1 MEDLSKHK
9 FSCYHVAGAET
20 VLLFIHGIVEGP
32 AQFRPLTRAAAR
44 RGISAVSLLLPGHG
58 SDGRAFAQSRMRQWQ
73 EYVDAAAAHLC
84 RRYPH
89 VVLVGHSMGGLL
101 AMEACRNAPAGID
114 GIFALGL
121 PLWLRVRAKGIL
133 EGYKASSGHINP
145 EEESARAALDAYS
158 IRGVRPLCYLRWLPR
173 YEELFRLC
181 RDVRRRLWALRIP
194 VQVLQSADDEFVSRR
209 TADRLKQLRPDWEVG
224 MLVHSGHFY
233 YNPEDLKQAEEALFD
248 FVSRVTRISDAKPSG
263 SRTRDGDQ
271 CPKV

>member
-1 MEDLSKHK
+1 MGGVEDLSKHK
-9 FSCYHVAGAET
+9 FSCCHAAGADT

-32 AQFRPLTRAAAR
+32 AQFRPLFRAAER

-58 SDGRAFAQSRMRQWQ
+58 SDGRAFARSRMRQWQ
-73 EYVDAAAAHLC
+73 EYVDAAAAHLR

-101 AMEACRNAPAGID
+101 AMETCRTASGGID

-133 EGYKASSGHINP
+133 EGYKASSGRINP

-173 YEELFRLC
+173 YKELFRLC
-181 RDVRRRLWALRIP
+181 RNVRRRLWALRIP

-209 TADRLKQLRPDWEVG
+209 TAERLKQLRPDWEVG
-224 MLVHSGHFY
+224 VLVHSGHFY
-233 YNPEDLKQAEEALFD
+233 YSPEDLKRTEDALFG
-248 FVSRVTRISDAKPSG
+248 FVDRVTRAADASQTVCE
-263 SRTRDGDQ
+263 SRR
-271 CPKV
+271 